1 MFRRLILLLI
11 LSALGAV
18 ACSARPAGPVTV
30 RLGLLPIL
38 ETLPMHVAQAEGLFA
53 EEGLQVE
60 FVPVASAAER
70 DQLMQAGQI
79 DGMINDLVST
89 VFYNQAEPQITIVR
103 LARNATSE
111 YPQYRVL
118 AGKDSGITSVDGLAG
133 VPIGI
138 SEGTVIEYVT
148 DRLLEAEGL
157 PADQISYLAVPRI
170 PDRLALLESGE
181 LQAATLPDPLASLAL
196 AGGASVVVDDTRH
209 PEYGNSVISFRKD
222 FVDQNPAAVR
232 GFLAAIEEATRRIL
246 ADKTAWADL
255 IAEKQ
260 LVPAPLIAG
269 YVLPDFPEASVPSE
283 SQFADVVAWVKA
295 KGLITGDPDYADSV
309 DASYLP

>member
-1 MFRRLILLLI
+1 MVRHHHLIFI
-11 LSALGAV
+11 LSAFAAA
-18 ACSARPAGPVTV
+18 ACSAQPAEPVTI

-53 EEGLQVE
+53 EQGLQVE

-89 VFYNQAEPQITIVR
+89 VFYNQAEPQITVVR
-103 LARNATSE
+103 LARTATSE

-118 AGKDSGITSVDGLAG
+118 AGKDSGITSVDGLSG

-157 PADQISYLAVPRI
+157 AADEIAYLAVPRI

-209 PEYGNSVISFRKD
+209 PEFGNSLISFRKS
-222 FVDQNPAAVR
+222 FVDENPRAVR
-232 GFLAAIEEATRRIL
+232 GFLAAIEEATRRIQ
-246 ADKTAWADL
+246 ADKAGWADL

-260 LVPAPLIAG
+260 LVPAPVIEG

-283 SQFADVVAWVKA
+283 AQFADVVAWAKA
-295 KGLITGDPDYADSV
+295 KGLINADVDYADSV

>member
-1 MFRRLILLLI
+1 MVRRFFLLLI
-11 LSALGAV
+11 SATLGA
-18 ACSARPAGPVTV
+18 ACTAQPAEPVTV

-53 EEGLQVE
+53 EQGLQVE

-70 DQLMQAGQI
+70 DQLMQSGQI

-89 VFYNQAEPQITIVR
+89 VFYNQAEPQITVVR
-103 LARNATSE
+103 LARTATSE

-118 AGKDSGITSVDGLAG
+118 AGKDSGITSVDGLRG

-157 PADQISYLAVPRI
+157 TADEIAYLAVPRI

-209 PEYGNSVISFRKD
+209 PEYGNSLISFRKS
-222 FVDQNPAAVR
+222 FVDENPLAVR
-232 GFLAAIEEATRRIL
+232 GFLAALEEATRRIN
-246 ADKTAWADL
+246 ADKGAWTEL
-255 IAEKQ
+255 IAAQQ
-260 LVPAPLIAG
+260 LVPAPLLEG
-269 YVLPDFPEASVPSE
+269 YKLPDFPPASVPSE
-283 SQFADVVAWVKA
+283 AQFDDVVAWATA
-295 KGLITGDPDYADSV
+295 KGLISGEVDYADSV

>member
-1 MFRRLILLLI
+1 MVRRFFLLLI
-11 LSALGAV
+11 SATLGA
-18 ACSARPAGPVTV
+18 ACTAQPAEPVTV

-53 EEGLQVE
+53 EQGLQVE

-70 DQLMQAGQI
+70 DQLMQSGQI

-89 VFYNQAEPQITIVR
+89 VFYNQAEPQITVVR
-103 LARNATSE
+103 LARTATSE

-118 AGKDSGITSVDGLAG
+118 AGKDSGITSVDGLSG

-157 PADQISYLAVPRI
+157 AADEIAYLAVPRI
-170 PDRLALLESGE
+170 PDRLALLDSGE

-209 PEYGNSVISFRKD
+209 PEYGNSLISFRKS
-222 FVDQNPAAVR
+222 FVDENPLAVR
-232 GFLAAIEEATRRIL
+232 GFLAALEEATRRIN
-246 ADKTAWADL
+246 ADKSAWTEL
-255 IAEKQ
+255 IAAQQ
-260 LVPAPLIAG
+260 LVPAPLLEG
-269 YVLPDFPEASVPSE
+269 YVLPDFPPASVPSE
-283 SQFADVVAWVKA
+283 AQFDDVVAWATA
-295 KGLITGDPDYADSV
+295 KGLISAEVDYADSV

>member
-1 MFRRLILLLI
+1 MVRRFLLLLI
-11 LSALGAV
+11 SATLGA
-18 ACSARPAGPVTV
+18 ACTAQPAEPATV

-53 EEGLQVE
+53 EQGLQVE
-60 FVPVASAAER
+60 FIPVASAAER
-70 DQLMQAGQI
+70 DQLMQSGQI

-89 VFYNQAEPQITIVR
+89 VFYNQAEPQITVVR
-103 LARNATSE
+103 LARTATSE

-118 AGKDSGITSVDGLAG
+118 AGKDSGITSVDGLSG

-157 PADQISYLAVPRI
+157 AADEIAYLAVPRI

-209 PEYGNSVISFRKD
+209 PEYGNSLISFRKS
-222 FVDQNPAAVR
+222 FVDENPLAVR
-232 GFLAAIEEATRRIL
+232 GFLAALEEATRRIN
-246 ADKTAWADL
+246 ADKSAWIEL
-255 IAEKQ
+255 IAAQQ
-260 LVPAPLIAG
+260 LVPAPLLEG
-269 YVLPDFPEASVPSE
+269 YALPDFPPASVPSE
-283 SQFADVVAWVKA
+283 AQFDDVVAWATA
-295 KGLITGDPDYADSV
+295 KGLISADVDYADSV

>member
-1 MFRRLILLLI
+1 MVRRFFLLLI
-11 LSALGAV
+11 SATLGA
-18 ACSARPAGPVTV
+18 ACTAQPAELVTV

-53 EEGLQVE
+53 EQGLQVE

-70 DQLMQAGQI
+70 DQLMQSGQI

-89 VFYNQAEPQITIVR
+89 VFYNQAEPQITVVR
-103 LARNATSE
+103 LARTATSE

-118 AGKDSGITSVDGLAG
+118 AGKDSGITSVDGLSG

-157 PADQISYLAVPRI
+157 AADEIAYLAVPRI

-209 PEYGNSVISFRKD
+209 PEYGNSLISFRKS
-222 FVDQNPAAVR
+222 FVDENPLAVR
-232 GFLAAIEEATRRIL
+232 GFLAALEEATRRIN
-246 ADKTAWADL
+246 ADKTAWTEL
-255 IAEKQ
+255 ITAQQ
-260 LVPAPLIAG
+260 LVPAPLLKG
-269 YVLPDFPEASVPSE
+269 YALPDFPPASVPSE
-283 SQFADVVAWVKA
+283 AQFDDVVAWATA
-295 KGLITGDPDYADSV
+295 KGLISAEVDYADSV